1 MGAYFRIDQSMT
13 VNNAGHLETRLKN
26 VIWSLVSG
34 LFFTAVDE
42 VPTQA
47 PDFGLSLS
55 VASDSE
61 LTANLIDAL
70 TRGAGEDTVSVGS
83 RCPRL

>member
-1 MGAYFRIDQSMT
+1 MT

-47 PDFGLSLS
+47 PDFAAFPVNRARGSQSRHNLSGVKS
-55 VASDSE
+55 FPYERKGD
-61 LTANLIDAL
+61 
-70 TRGAGEDTVSVGS
+70 
-83 RCPRL
+83 RLRWMR